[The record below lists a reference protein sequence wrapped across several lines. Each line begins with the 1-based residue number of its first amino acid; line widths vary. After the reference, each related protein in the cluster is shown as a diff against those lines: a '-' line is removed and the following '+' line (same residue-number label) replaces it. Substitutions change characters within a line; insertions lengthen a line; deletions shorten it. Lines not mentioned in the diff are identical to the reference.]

1 MLPHFFALRF
11 YQYFQATANPPP
23 LPPTIK
29 SNWQGTLDKGG
40 IHIPGQ
46 HSQT

>member
-1 MLPHFFALRF
+1 MLLHFFALGF
-11 YQYFQATANPPP
+11 YQYFQATAN
-23 LPPTIK
+23 PPTIK